1 MEIVNNSFGWTMG
14 IEKVDQN
21 TRQIL
26 KDIDIVKQLNKF
38 IIDSNFK
45 LKASCRVFTVLYKRS
60 QSDFI
65 TGGNCIMKWQIQR
78 ECIR

>member
-1 MEIVNNSFGWTMG
+1 MEIVNNSFGWTIG
-14 IEKVDQN
+14 IEKVEQN

-45 LKASCRVFTVLYKRS
+45 LKASCRVFTVLGIDMES
-60 QSDFI
+60 
-65 TGGNCIMKWQIQR
+65 NQILLQ
-78 ECIR
+78 EVTVL